1 MRSAT
6 RWSGDE
12 RGAAMSES
20 GVVGLERRGS
30 AILAATTL
38 VGIAAF
44 LWPLLRRVEG
54 RGANLA
60 HSTDAPWL
68 MVIIVPLLVAV
79 LVTEITAGRLDAK
92 AVALLGVLAAVGT
105 ALRLPTGGI
114 AGLELVFFVFL
125 PAGRVFGR
133 GFGFILGALTIF
145 ASALVIGGIG
155 PWLPF
160 QMLAAG
166 WVGFGAGCLPPA
178 RGRVELVVLGAYG
191 VAAGLAYGLA
201 LDLWFWPFTSGTE
214 TSVSFV
220 PGAPLAENLRRFWG
234 FHLATA
240 LGFDLMRGVSTAV
253 LVAVLG
259 RPVLAALRRT
269 RRRAAFDDVAAFE
282 DVAAFDSST
291 EGLTGEPGAIR
302 DHTVDTP

>member
-1 MRSAT
+1 MRSDT
-6 RWSGDE
+6 LWSGDD
-12 RGAAMSES
+12 RGAPMRKS
-20 GVVGLERRGS
+20 GVVRLERRGS
-30 AILAATTL
+30 AILAATSL
-38 VGIAAF
+38 VGVAAF
-44 LWPLLRRVEG
+44 LWPLLARVDG

-133 GFGFILGALTIF
+133 VFGFILGALTIF

-178 RGRVELVVLGAYG
+178 RGRAELVLLGAYG
-191 VAAGLAYGLA
+191 VAAGLAYGIA

-240 LGFDLMRGVSTAV
+240 LGFDLMRGVSTAI

-269 RRRAAFDDVAAFE
+269 RRRAAFDDIATFE
-282 DVAAFDSST
+282 SST
-291 EGLTGEPGAIR
+291 EGLASEPGAVRHHPI
-302 DHTVDTP
+302 DTP